1 MDDDE
6 LSPTA
11 RPSWPDEDKTPTSQ
25 REVRGFYSYSIAAE
39 VFAVVG
45 VGAFLPVTLEQL
57 ARENGVLYSDRTTP
71 CVVHDARRS
80 LILRAADDARD
91 PDQCLIRILG
101 ADITTASF
109 AMYTFSA
116 AVLCQ
121 ALVLVSIS
129 AFADYG
135 EWSEVASRGEILI
148 SNRRKS

>member
-1 MDDDE
+1 MSDMDEDE
-6 LSPTA
+6 LDSVTH
-11 RPSWPDEDKTPTSQ
+11 RSWPDEDKTPTSQ
-25 REVRGFYSYSIAAE
+25 REVHGFYSYSIAAE

-57 ARENGVLYSDRTTP
+57 ARENGVLYSDRTKP
-71 CVVHDARRS
+71 CVTHDAARS
-80 LILRAADDARD
+80 LMLRASDDARD
-91 PDQCLIRILG
+91 ADQCLIHVFGMDMI
-101 ADITTASF
+101 TASF

-135 EWSEVASRGEILI
+135 GFSQASRKRLILMV
-148 SNRRKS
+148 